1 MRGERT
7 AKEGMGDWI
16 LGNIGAEVGNGPKK
30 NQQKLTDSLRF
41 FVTKGRDDYFLFWVS
56 FLHALRVHGWFTF
69 FVSMFFF
76 PFAVSFYRPFP
87 FAHLLVAIKWTVYGT
102 AWFGGAVVGYWELLE
117 GGFFAHSINGI
128 NEATF
133 LYFGGVLC
141 VFNFI

>member
-1 MRGERT
+1 MIIFSFGSLFFT
-7 AKEGMGDWI
+7 HYGF
-16 LGNIGAEVGNGPKK
+16 
-30 NQQKLTDSLRF
+30 TDGL
-41 FVTKGRDDYFLFWVS
+41 LFS
-56 FLHALRVHGWFTF
+56 FLC
-69 FVSMFFF
+69 FFF